1 MGPNRRK
8 KDMYA
13 GERSSTIYVDA
24 SGNAHIGP
32 ILLLDYA
39 STVSKQEKVS
49 PVEPRCEQDGVAEE
63 LKI

>member
-1 MGPNRRK
+1 
-8 KDMYA
+8 MYA
-13 GERSSTIYVDA
+13 GERSSTIYVNA

-39 STVSKQEKVS
+39 STVSEQEKVS
-49 PVEPRCEQDGVAEE
+49 PVEPRCEQDGVADE